1 MNMITTFFK
10 GLFQPK
16 RGILFI
22 GNEGRGGSK
31 IVPPEGIVYV
41 AERIT
46 EKVEIEIVSKND

>member
-1 MNMITTFFK
+1 MNMINTFVK

-22 GNEGRGGSK
+22 GNEGRGVSK
-31 IVPPEGIVYV
+31 IVPPEGTVYV

-46 EKVEIEIVSKND
+46 EKVEIEFVSKND